1 MMSTEEKTTLLEFP
15 CDFPLKV
22 MGATHPDFADT
33 ILAVVKEHAPEV
45 TEAHMVLRDS
55 AKGNYT
61 SATVTVVATSQA
73 QLDTIYL
80 ALTGHEMVK
89 VVL

>member
-1 MMSTEEKTTLLEFP
+1 MSTEEKTTLLEFP
-15 CDFPLKV
+15 CAFPLKI
-22 MGATHPDFADT
+22 MGATHPEFANT
-33 ILAVVKEHAPEV
+33 VLAVVKEHAPEV
-45 TEAHMVLRDS
+45 TEEHIVLRDS

-61 SATVTVVATSQA
+61 SATITVTATSQA

-80 ALTGHEMVK
+80 ALTSHEMVK